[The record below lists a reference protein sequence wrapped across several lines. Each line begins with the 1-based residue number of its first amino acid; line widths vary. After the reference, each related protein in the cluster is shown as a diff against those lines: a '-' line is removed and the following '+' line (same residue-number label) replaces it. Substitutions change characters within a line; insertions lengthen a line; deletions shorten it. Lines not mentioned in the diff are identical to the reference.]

1 MGGIMLLAGFEICGL
16 ITMDVLLRRKS
27 GLIRIWMGLVCG
39 LMLMM
44 WLPTLYAFFLNFT
57 VAAQWL
63 GLATAGLIAAAAAW
77 RMCRK
82 AAYSGTFCGGMPVWL
97 PVVLVVPLAL
107 LTGWLEYTH
116 VLRNVNGALHVGQ
129 STYGDINLHLGITMS
144 LRNAVYP
151 PDYSILAGTPLGYP
165 FFADSMA
172 TSMVL
177 FGSSAA
183 QAYIVTGT
191 LMSVLVYL
199 GFVIFV
205 WDLAKRPLPVILAFV
220 LMFLNGGLGFLY
232 TLDGV
237 MKDSTALQEVFT
249 GFYKTPTNQPDLNLR
264 WVNVVCDMLLP
275 QRTLACGWM
284 ALLPALWLLLN
295 AMRENR
301 RGTFVLLG
309 VWAGAMPMVH
319 THSFL
324 CLGMISA
331 AAMLCRAIRPGRE
344 TRKSQM
350 INFVI
355 YGGIAVALAVPQLL
369 TWTFPQSFGSSSLKF
384 RFNWVN
390 NQGNGRLIDEYFWF
404 WIKNV
409 GPVYLLIVPAVLSR
423 KKGSPC
429 RMLGLGALLIYA
441 AAECF
446 QFQTNVY
453 DNNKLFYVAYM
464 AVLPSV
470 GLYLAEL
477 WERLKGLRGRAFL
490 AACFMVICT
499 LSAVLSIGREVVSDY
514 QLFSASEVEAAEFI
528 DENTDPNGLFLT
540 GHQHNNA
547 VTALAGRHILCGAST
562 FLYYHGLDYA
572 QQEAD
577 TRLLYES
584 PEANEGLFDEYGIDY
599 VYISGQERSSFAV
612 DEQYFA
618 EHGTLLYDSGDI
630 RIYALSE
637 AARAFCP

>member
-77 RMCRK
+77 RMRRK

-637 AARAFCP
+637 AARAFSP

>member
-1 MGGIMLLAGFEICGL
+1 
-16 ITMDVLLRRKS
+16 
-27 GLIRIWMGLVCG
+27 
-39 LMLMM
+39 
-44 WLPTLYAFFLNFT
+44 
-57 VAAQWL
+57 
-63 GLATAGLIAAAAAW
+63 
-77 RMCRK
+77 
-82 AAYSGTFCGGMPVWL
+82 
-97 PVVLVVPLAL
+97 
-107 LTGWLEYTH
+107 
-116 VLRNVNGALHVGQ
+116 
-129 STYGDINLHLGITMS
+129 
-144 LRNAVYP
+144 
-151 PDYSILAGTPLGYP
+151 
-165 FFADSMA
+165 
-172 TSMVL
+172 
-177 FGSSAA
+177 
-183 QAYIVTGT
+183 
-191 LMSVLVYL
+191 
-199 GFVIFV
+199 
-205 WDLAKRPLPVILAFV
+205 
-220 LMFLNGGLGFLY
+220 
-232 TLDGV
+232 
-237 MKDSTALQEVFT
+237 
-249 GFYKTPTNQPDLNLR
+249 
-264 WVNVVCDMLLP
+264 MLLP

-344 TRKSQM
+344 TLKSQM

-577 TRLLYES
+577 TRLLYEL

-637 AARAFCP
+637 AARAFSP

>member
-1 MGGIMLLAGFEICGL
+1 MGGILLLAGFEGCGL
-16 ITMDVLLRRKS
+16 VAMEALLRRKS
-27 GLIRIWMGLVCG
+27 GLVRMWMGLVCG

-44 WLPTLYAFFLNFT
+44 WMPTLYAFFLGFT
-57 VAAQWL
+57 AAAQWL
-63 GLATAGLIAAAAAW
+63 GLATAGLLAAAVAW
-77 RMCRK
+77 SQRRQPAC
-82 AAYSGTFCGGMPVWL
+82 SGAFCGKMPAWL
-97 PVVLVVPLAL
+97 PIVLIGPLAL
-107 LTGWLEYTH
+107 LTVYLEYTH
-116 VLRNVNGALHVGQ
+116 VLREVDGALHVGQ

-144 LRNAVYP
+144 LRNAAYP

-177 FGSSAA
+177 FGSSVT

-191 LMSVLVYL
+191 LMTVLVYL
-199 GFVIFV
+199 GFVIFTWELTRGPV
-205 WDLAKRPLPVILAFV
+205 PVILAFV

-232 TLDGV
+232 TFDGV
-237 MKDSTALQEVFT
+237 MKDPTALREVFT
-249 GFYKTPTNQPDLNLR
+249 GWYKAPANQPDLNLR

-284 ALLPALWLLLN
+284 TLLPALWLLLN
-295 AMRENR
+295 AVRENR

-309 VWAGAMPMVH
+309 VWAGAMPMAH

-324 CLGMISA
+324 CLGIISA
-331 AAMLCRAIRPGRE
+331 AAMLCRAIHPGRE
-344 TRKSQM
+344 SRKSQM
-350 INFVI
+350 INFLI

-384 RFNWVN
+384 RFNWMN
-390 NQGNGRLIDEYFWF
+390 NQGDGRLIDEYFWF

-409 GPVYLLIVPAVLSR
+409 GPVYLLIVPAVLSQKR
-423 KKGSPC
+423 GGFC

-441 AAECF
+441 VAECF

-470 GLYLAEL
+470 GLYLETL
-477 WERLKGLRGRAFL
+477 WQRLRGVRGRAFL
-490 AACFMVICT
+490 AACFMAVCT
-499 LSAVLSIGREVVSDY
+499 LSALLSIGREAVSDY

-528 DENTDPNGLFLT
+528 DENTDPTGLFLT

-577 TRLLYES
+577 TRRLF
-584 PEANEGLFDEYGIDY
+584 EAPSENEALFEEYGIDY
-599 VYISGQERSSFAV
+599 VYISGRERSDFSV
-612 DEQYFA
+612 DEGYFA
-618 EHGTLLYDSGDI
+618 EHGTLLFDNGDI
-630 RIYALSE
+630 RVYALSE
-637 AARAFCP
+637 EAKAFCP